1 MKTKKQQAID
11 NGDMN
16 RAGVAYSAAYLLVS
30 MAMYYIDKGTDILKS
45 YDLCVRGL
53 KQSANALDRDFDKLN
68 ECFNQMIDSKQKQN
82 DLADDY
88 LALGKIIDEFLKVKL

>member
-16 RAGVAYSAAYLLVS
+16 RAAVAYSVAYLLVS
-30 MAMYYIDKGTDILKS
+30 MAMYYIETGTDIMKS
-45 YDLCVRGL
+45 YDLFVQGL

-68 ECFNQMIDSKQKQN
+68 KCFNQMIDSKQKQN

-88 LALGKIIDEFLKVKL
+88 LALGKIIDDYLKVKL